1 MLINLSVIVSFP
13 FFSTT
18 LLSRHNKVCQNLAQF
33 IKWSDDIL
41 LHGEKGLN
49 KENAHKLITALSEGV
64 EVMTNMMFVLK
75 FCEPTFLLS
84 IA

>member
-1 MLINLSVIVSFP
+1 M
-13 FFSTT
+13 
-18 LLSRHNKVCQNLAQF
+18 CQSLAQF

-64 EVMTNMMFVLK
+64 EVTHSFIRIPNHIGVKPPFKLHRCVDK
-75 FCEPTFLLS
+75 K
-84 IA
+84 